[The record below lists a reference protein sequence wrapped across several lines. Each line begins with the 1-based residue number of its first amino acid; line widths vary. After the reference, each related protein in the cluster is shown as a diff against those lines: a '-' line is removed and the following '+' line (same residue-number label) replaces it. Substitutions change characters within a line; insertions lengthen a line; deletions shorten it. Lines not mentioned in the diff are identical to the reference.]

1 MTKGVFLLRADSI
14 YNDDPTRH
22 YQFPAMYLDRASK
35 FVGDWILY
43 FEPSKAGKRG
53 YHAVAKVAH
62 IAPDPTKAKMCLA
75 MIEPG
80 SFLEFGSDVPFR
92 SQGEVLER
100 FLLNPEGA
108 VNNGRAV
115 WAVRPI
121 FDADFNKILELG
133 GVSES
138 EEVLPRVDLAPNLS
152 MVAEDQI
159 GFDPQP
165 RERILLLSNRK
176 VRDRLFRRRVLDAY
190 DCRCALTGMK
200 LINGGGRA
208 EAEAAHIMPVE
219 ADGPDHVSN
228 GLALSG
234 TVHWM
239 FDRGLVSL
247 SDAGEILLSSKIN
260 DIEGISKLLYPDRRA
275 RLPTAHDRSPHPRYL
290 SWHRENC
297 FYG

>member
-1 MTKGVFLLRADSI
+1 MAKGVFLLRADSI

-35 FVGDWILY
+35 LVGDWILY

-53 YHAVAKVAH
+53 YHAVAKVTH
-62 IAPDPTKAKMCLA
+62 IVPDPTKAKMFLA
-75 MIEPG
+75 IIEPG
-80 SFLEFGSDVPFR
+80 SFLEFGNDVPFR
-92 SQGEVLER
+92 LLGEVLER
-100 FLLNPEGA
+100 FLVNPDGG

-115 WAVRPI
+115 WSVRPI

-133 GVSES
+133 GVTEA
-138 EEVLPRVDLAPNLS
+138 EDVLPRVDLAPAPS
-152 MVAEDQI
+152 MMAEEQAK
-159 GFDPQP
+159 FDPMP
-165 RERILLLSNRK
+165 RERVLLLTKRK
-176 VRDRLFRRRVLDAY
+176 IRDRLFRRRVLDAY

-260 DIEGISKLLYPDRRA
+260 DIDGVSKLIYANRRAKFPIAEDRR
-275 RLPTAHDRSPHPRYL
+275 PHPRYL